1 MQIGRSPALR
11 AVIDITIAVSL
22 TAVAVSFARQYHP
35 EGWPRF
41 GARAVALTGVA
52 NLPLAL
58 RRRAPWTALLCCAA
72 GLTAYTAAG
81 YQPSVSVWGTVLA
94 FFSLVTLRPPGTS
107 AAAAVPAL
115 AAVEFSVV
123 RARAVSFPVATAE
136 TLLVVGL
143 AWVIGHTVRQS
154 QERAVRLAELTRRLQ
169 VEQAAR
175 ARHAVT
181 EERMRIARELHDV
194 VAHHL
199 SVLSVQGSL
208 ARYVFDSDPPTARA
222 ALDTVTSTASQTL
235 EEMRGLLRILRVSR
249 QDGQGPGGPDGAAS
263 PGLAQLPALAERM
276 GIAGLT
282 VQIRAGGPARPLPPG
297 ADLCAYRIVQEALT
311 NVLKHAGRARVSI
324 SLDHSAESLTIT
336 VRDDGGEPGT
346 APEPVP
352 GGGHGLI
359 GMRERVT
366 VYGGTFRAGPI
377 EPAGYEVRFSLPN
390 PRALPSPHDDR
401 DISAAPGEA

>member
-1 MQIGRSPALR
+1 MQIGRTPALR
-11 AVIDITIAVSL
+11 TVIDMAMAVSL

-35 EGWPRF
+35 AGWPRF
-41 GARAVALTGVA
+41 DTRAIALTGLA

-58 RRRAPWTALLCCAA
+58 RRRTPWTALLCCAA

-94 FFSLVTLRPPGTS
+94 FFSLAAVRPLRTS
-107 AAAAVPAL
+107 ALAAVPAL
-115 AAVEFSVV
+115 AAVEYSVV
-123 RARAVSFPVATAE
+123 CARAVSVQVATAE

-143 AWVIGHTVRQS
+143 AWTFGHTVRQS

-208 ARYVFDSDPPTARA
+208 ASYVFDSDPRTARA

-235 EEMRGLLRILRVSR
+235 EEMRGLLQLLRISR
-249 QDGQGPGGPDGAAS
+249 EDAQDAGTPGPDTS
-263 PGLAQLPALAERM
+263 PGLDQLPELVERM
-276 GIAGLT
+276 TIAGLT
-282 VQIRAGGPARPLPPG
+282 VHTRTTGPSRPLPPG

-311 NVLKHAGRARVSI
+311 NVLKHAGQARVEI
-324 SLDHSAESLTIT
+324 SLDYSAESVLIT
-336 VRDDGGEPGT
+336 VRDDGGEPGST
-346 APEPVP
+346 PEPVP

-366 VYGGTFRAGPI
+366 VYGGTFSAGPL
-377 EPAGYEVRFSLPN
+377 EPAGYQVRFSLPN
-390 PRALPSPHDDR
+390 PRGNR